1 MNLLKLLFGVTLAT
15 GATATTHATP
25 APDEPVHLN
34 SYILLDRTGSMNNIW
49 DEALGSVNAYVDSV
63 ITPDDGPDVV
73 NDITFSVFDAQ
84 DGLQFDTLRR
94 NVSGEDW
101 AVVTTDEVR
110 PRGMTPLFD
119 AIGRMVSLA
128 EEDNPD
134 KAVIVIMTDGH
145 ENASREFSREN
156 VRDVFDRVEKRG
168 WAVVFLGAEFASFG
182 DADAAGVN
190 RSSQMAVSSDRLGA
204 TMENLA
210 QHNRAYA
217 QGRSDSVEFDE
228 EDRALAE
235 EDDVIQRRG
244 TQ

>member
-1 MNLLKLLFGVTLAT
+1 MNILKYLFGATLAV
-15 GATATTHATP
+15 GTAAQAHATP
-25 APDEPVHLN
+25 ITGESVQLN
-34 SYILLDRTGSMNNIW
+34 SYILLDRTGSMNSIW
-49 DEALGSVNAYVDSV
+49 DEALGSVNAYVESV
-63 ITPDDGPDVV
+63 ITPDDGPNVA

-101 AVVTTDEVR
+101 RVITSDEVQ

-119 AIGRMVSLA
+119 AIGRMVTLA

-145 ENASREFSREN
+145 ENASREFSRDNIRE
-156 VRDVFDRVEKRG
+156 VLDRVEKRG

-182 DADAAGVN
+182 DADAAGVARTN
-190 RSSQMAVSSDRLGA
+190 QMAVSSERLGA

-228 EDRALAE
+228 EDRALAQ

>member
-1 MNLLKLLFGVTLAT
+1 MNLLKLLFGVTLAA